1 MRKPLTHSRG
11 MDTITAK
18 TKPAP
23 HALFNKTV
31 VRNESTGRLAAILS
45 ALDRE
50 LQPVGIMEQIFV
62 ENMAMARW
70 RQVRMREVAAH
81 LREASDRDEA
91 PARYQSLTERTERL
105 ENLGRM
111 ERRAVRMYNSSFKA
125 FKEYRV
131 DRRREQ

>member
-1 MRKPLTHSRG
+1 
-11 MDTITAK
+11 MDTLTAK

-23 HALFNKTV
+23 HALFSETV
-31 VRNESTGRLAAILS
+31 IRNESTGRLAAFLS

-50 LQPVGIMEQIFV
+50 LQPIGIMEEIFV
-62 ENMAMARW
+62 ENMAIARW
-70 RQVRMREVAAH
+70 RQTRTREAAAH

-91 PARYQSLTERTERL
+91 PTPYRSLTERTQCL

-131 DRRREQ
+131 DRRRER

>member
-1 MRKPLTHSRG
+1 

-23 HALFNKTV
+23 HALFSETV
-31 VRNESTGRLAAILS
+31 IRNESTGRLAAFLS

-50 LQPVGIMEQIFV
+50 LQPIGIMEEIFV

-70 RQVRMREVAAH
+70 RQVRMREAAAH
-81 LREASDRDEA
+81 LRETADRDEA
-91 PARYQSLTERTERL
+91 PTPYRSLTERTERL

-131 DRRREQ
+131 DRRRER

>member
-1 MRKPLTHSRG
+1 

-18 TKPAP
+18 IKPAP

-31 VRNESTGRLAAILS
+31 VPNESTGRLAAILS

-50 LQPVGIMEQIFV
+50 LQPIGIMEELFI

-70 RQVRMREVAAH
+70 RQVRMREAAAH
-81 LREASDRDEA
+81 LRETADRHEA
-91 PARYQSLTERTERL
+91 PTPYRSLTERTQCL

-111 ERRAVRMYNSSFKA
+111 ERRAVRFYNSSFKA